1 MTAQGPLVVLVSTLL
16 YELRHFGVI
25 RRMGVLE
32 VFGVSLRAL
41 QGVVLD
47 ADEVVDDIVGDDV
60 PFSHFAP
67 FATDCYPLAQ
77 RQNRIVVGVPENGL
91 PLGLATGEV

>member
-1 MTAQGPLVVLVSTLL
+1 MTTKCPLVVLISTLL

-25 RRMGVLE
+25 RRVGILKVL
-32 VFGVSLRAL
+32 GICLGAL

-47 ADEVVDDIVGDDV
+47 ADEVIDDIVGDDV

-67 FATDCYPLAQ
+67 FVSMSATH
-77 RQNRIVVGVPENGL
+77 
-91 PLGLATGEV
+91 